1 MQINIDTTK
10 IRQQIAENP
19 LVAAGIGAA
28 LLNGTAKLMN
38 ANTKRKYAKTWRKE
52 VNRRDRNSK

>member
-28 LLNGTAKLMN
+28 VLKGAADLMK
-38 ANTKRKYAKTWRKE
+38 ANTGRKNAKTWRKE
-52 VNRRDRNSK
+52 VNRRDRKS